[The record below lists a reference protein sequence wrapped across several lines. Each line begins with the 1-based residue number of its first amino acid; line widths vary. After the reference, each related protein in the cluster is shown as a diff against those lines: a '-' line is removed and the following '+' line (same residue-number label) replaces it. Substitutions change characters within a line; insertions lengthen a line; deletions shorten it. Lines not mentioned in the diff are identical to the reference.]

1 MQEFTQAIGWLA
13 AHPLVS
19 EWYTAVARLLFPIL
33 SALIL
38 IRAIRS
44 LLRLPHTPEVLGAAE
59 PAQWQRHP
67 PDPLGKYSRPGQI
80 RRCAAELPQHLPAA
94 RSPVPGG

>member
-38 IRAIRS
+38 IRANG
-44 LLRLPHTPEVLGAAE
+44 LG
-59 PAQWQRHP
+59 QKHQRHAQRP
-67 PDPLGKYSRPGQI
+67 RGGLGEADAHCPGPMWTAC
-80 RRCAAELPQHLPAA
+80 RWT
-94 RSPVPGG
+94 

>member
-44 LLRLPHTPEVLGAAE
+44 LLRVPHTP
-59 PAQWQRHP
+59 
-67 PDPLGKYSRPGQI
+67 
-80 RRCAAELPQHLPAA
+80 
-94 RSPVPGG
+94 

>member
-44 LLRLPHTPEVLGAAE
+44 LLRLPHTPEVW
-59 PAQWQRHP
+59 AQLSLP
-67 PDPLGKYSRPGQI
+67 NGSGIPLTHW
-80 RRCAAELPQHLPAA
+80 L
-94 RSPVPGG
+94 